1 MNVTWRACVY
11 QPSWSVTRRVTVK
24 DVESSVTPFLE
35 SLFSSNLSLLPAV
48 TTADGRTE
56 DTVYTESTVSQSAG
70 GH

>member
-1 MNVTWRACVY
+1 M
-11 QPSWSVTRRVTVK
+11 K
-24 DVESSVTPFLE
+24 DVESAVTPFLE

-48 TTADGRTE
+48 TTADGRISTE

>member
-1 MNVTWRACVY
+1 M
-11 QPSWSVTRRVTVK
+11 K
-24 DVESSVTPFLE
+24 DVESAVTPFLE